1 MGNQSITENFSE
13 LSSAVRKY
21 VQAHIDLLKVRLLE
35 KLVKIGTYFFSLI
48 TLILIL
54 AFILISLTFAFSF
67 WYGQVY
73 GDFVGGFLISAG
85 FYLIIAILVFLFRK
99 QLFANN
105 IIKNLSQI
113 LFSDEE
119 NENNE
124 KSE

>member
-1 MGNQSITENFSE
+1 MGNQTITENFNE
-13 LSSAVRKY
+13 LSTSVKKY
-21 VQAHIDLLKVRLLE
+21 IQAHVDLIKVRLLE
-35 KLVKIGTYFFSLI
+35 KLVKVGTYFFSFV

-85 FYLIIAILVFLFRK
+85 FYLFVAILVFLFRK
-99 QLFANN
+99 QLFTNN
-105 IIKNLSQI
+105 IIRNLSQI

-119 NENNE
+119 NENDE